1 MKKKIIKLS
10 NLHFGRLT
18 RRAFAAVLTLL
29 SLPLQVI
36 AFILMRSLRPFVLV
50 RVGWIN
56 TPRIGH
62 MMADMDISLLALS
75 LENHRGRELIFW
87 VPQQEFVCNRFLL
100 KMIKREV
107 NYLPR
112 WSWLIVNKLN
122 NSKAGSKI
130 HDIELASDRFNK
142 NSIDK
147 YPAQFKFTEKE
158 ILLGQKY
165 LTLYGLPKGAP
176 FVCLNVRDSSYLS
189 AEYPTNDWSYHN
201 HRDSLIGTYLR
212 AAEELTKRGYFVF
225 RMGAVTREK
234 LVTNNPMILDYSNNG
249 MRTEFMDIYLGANCE
264 FAISTSTGWDS
275 VPYFF
280 RKPLLFVNEIRM
292 DFLSSKKTLHLMK
305 SRISVVT
312 HKKLTLREIF
322 EKKVGFAYEDKDFES
337 AGVKLEDNTSE
348 QILNA
353 TIEMVERCQGIWL
366 DTPES
371 NESQQQ
377 FWATYDDC
385 LTIEERS
392 QFGEFRSRYVTS
404 ELLADPDWFK

>member
-1 MKKKIIKLS
+1 MKEKIIKLS

-29 SLPLQVI
+29 TLPLQVI

-62 MMADMDISLLALS
+62 MMANMDMGLLALS
-75 LENHRGRELIFW
+75 LENHSGRELIFW

-122 NSKAGSKI
+122 NSIAGSKV
-130 HDIELASDRFNK
+130 HDIELVSDRDNK
-142 NSIDK
+142 NYIDN

-158 ILLGQKY
+158 ILLGQKC
-165 LTLYGLPKGAP
+165 LSLYGLPKDSP

-189 AEYPTNDWSYHN
+189 TEYPTNDWSYHN
-201 HRDSLIGTYLR
+201 HRDSSIGTYLR

-234 LVTNNPMILDYSNNG
+234 LVTDNPMIFDYSNNG

-264 FAISTSTGWDS
+264 FAISTSSGWDC

-280 RKPLLFVNEIRM
+280 RRPLLFVNAIGM
-292 DFLSSKKTLHLMK
+292 DLPCSKKTIYLMK
-305 SRISVVT
+305 SRISVIT
-312 HKKLTLREIF
+312 HKKLTLRESF
-322 EKKVGFAYEDKDFES
+322 EKKVGFVDHDKDLES
-337 AGVKLEDNTSE
+337 AGVKLIDNTSE

-353 TIEMVERCQGIWL
+353 TIEMAERCQGIWL
-366 DTPES
+366 DTPGS
-371 NESQQQ
+371 DGLQKQ
-377 FWATYDDC
+377 FWATYNDC

-392 QFGEFRSRYVTS
+392 HFGEFRARYVTS
-404 ELLADPDWFK
+404 ELVADPDWFK